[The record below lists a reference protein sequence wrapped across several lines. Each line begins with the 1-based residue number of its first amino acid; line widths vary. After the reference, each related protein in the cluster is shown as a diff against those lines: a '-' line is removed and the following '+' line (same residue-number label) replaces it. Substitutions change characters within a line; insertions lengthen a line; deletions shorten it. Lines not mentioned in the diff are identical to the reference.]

1 MREIDVVISNTRNE
15 ITVVNNG
22 KDNVFKFNNKLF
34 QVAKEIVYQID
45 KTTNLNKLSKQ
56 LNSIK

>member
-15 ITVVNNG
+15 ITVINNG

-34 QVAKEIVYQID
+34 QVAKDIVYNID

-56 LNSIK
+56 LKSIK